1 MRRNSWRM
9 RNMPGYD
16 PSRSRLSRQNQNI
29 FSSTARVRL
38 DERMGLHGQLLCLPY
53 CRLFVPSHC
62 LPSHT
67 QAAIFGVMSPPWKV
81 PASLMQFALNEFA
94 LNEFA
99 LNEFA
104 LNQFRVPIG
113 DWLVVAA
120 VLYAP
125 HELDNRPSCS

>member
-1 MRRNSWRM
+1 
-9 RNMPGYD
+9 
-16 PSRSRLSRQNQNI
+16 
-29 FSSTARVRL
+29 
-38 DERMGLHGQLLCLPY
+38 MGLHGQLLCLPY

-62 LPSHT
+62 LSSHT
-67 QAAIFGVMSPPWKV
+67 QAAIFGVMSPPPWKV
-81 PASLMQFALNEFA
+81 PTSLMQFALNEFA
-94 LNEFA
+94 V
-99 LNEFA
+99 NEFA

>member
-1 MRRNSWRM
+1 
-9 RNMPGYD
+9 
-16 PSRSRLSRQNQNI
+16 
-29 FSSTARVRL
+29 
-38 DERMGLHGQLLCLPY
+38 MGLHGQLLCLPY

-94 LNEFA
+94 LN
-99 LNEFA
+99 
-104 LNQFRVPIG
+104 QFRVPIG